1 MLGPPA
7 PFDSD
12 TPAGSSGAR
21 PPGMPRWVK
30 LFAAGIIALILLA
43 VVVLLVS
50 GGEHGPS
57 RHGAQA
63 IGGDAPALST
73 TLESQRR

>member
-7 PFDSD
+7 RSDSD
-12 TPAGSSGAR
+12 PTNGPSGAR

-30 LFAAGIIALILLA
+30 LFVAGLAGLILLV

-63 IGGDAPALST
+63 IGGDASTLST
-73 TLESQRR
+73 ILESPRR

>member
-1 MLGPPA
+1 
-7 PFDSD
+7 
-12 TPAGSSGAR
+12 
-21 PPGMPRWVK
+21 MPRWVK